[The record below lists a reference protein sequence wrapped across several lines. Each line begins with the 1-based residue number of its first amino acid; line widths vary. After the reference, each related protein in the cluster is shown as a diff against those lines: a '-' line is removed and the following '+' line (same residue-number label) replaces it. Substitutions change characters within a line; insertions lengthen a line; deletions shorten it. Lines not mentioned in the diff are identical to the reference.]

1 MPTIEEIQLSLNN
14 ESKDRKTADNN
25 LEILLSNE
33 KVERAEAD
41 ATSRIKIANESVA
54 RAEADS
60 TIAVKLAKEVTDRAS
75 ENANL
80 QVRIAKLEAMISGK
94 DTSDKSEDNK
104 SDENKS
110 DDNKTDNKLMISQEM
125 FERQLNM
132 LKRSAKFILANA
144 NVDEINKKEETNA
157 ATEKKIKDFLLHLNN
172 LQLTYDNLLANQ
184 DKYTLSEETNKCIQE
199 IDSLKKQ
206 LDELANSNWDV
217 DSLFVDRNARTG
229 RS

>member
-1 MPTIEEIQLSLNN
+1 MPTIEELNLLLNN
-14 ESKDRKTADNN
+14 ESKERKTADNN

-41 ATSRIKIANESVA
+41 ATNRIKIANESVS

-60 TIAVKLAKEVTDRAS
+60 SMAVKLAKEVTDRAT

-80 QVRIAKLEAMISGK
+80 EVRIAKLEAMMSGK

-104 SDENKS
+104 SDDNKSNDNKS
-110 DDNKTDNKLMISQEM
+110 DDNKADDKLMISQEM

-144 NVDEINKKEETNA
+144 NIDELAKTKESSM
-157 ATEKKIKDFLLHLNN
+157 DFLRHLNN
-172 LQLTYDNLLANQ
+172 LQLTFDNLLANKN
-184 DKYTLSEETNKCIQE
+184 KYTLSEETNKCIQE
-199 IDSLKKQ
+199 AESLKKQ

-217 DSLFVDRNARTG
+217 ESLFVDRQQG
-229 RS
+229 GGGGC